1 MEQYGPNVRPR
12 HPMIVLHAQAA
23 EIAVVHNI
31 QYVMSVA
38 IVEPCYQPIR
48 IARPLLNLLETRE
61 LTL

>member
-1 MEQYGPNVRPR
+1 
-12 HPMIVLHAQAA
+12 MIVLHAQAA